1 MEKVAKGSYIA
12 AKGVMSVRG
21 MTGSISKGDTAP
33 KHNTRESYL
42 EGHEPT
48 DLEWIAEHLEELAKK
63 EPNIDF
69 MKTHKNVVIEDR
81 RIEDVYRECFG
92 AAAEAYS
99 AKQVEKGHPER
110 QIPDYL
116 AHVRKDKKLNEMY
129 EFVVQCGN
137 MDDHLT
143 DEQSIAIYKQWLE
156 DFKERY
162 GKQFAV
168 KQAIIHLDEATPH
181 MHVEVVPVAES
192 KRGLSVQNSLNK
204 AVKQAGH
211 DNYKDMLAGWD
222 KVLDT
227 AMKDHGLERVAGDRD
242 KQMGGVDMR
251 TYKRSMEVQKQTA
264 EAEARLECLQGQI
277 AELEPAAVSLG
288 ESAGTVISHLGDGSR
303 ERALA
308 EEESSLAGEV
318 EELEQQVRAA
328 GEREEELEGQVRGL
342 GGRVRDL
349 GARLEH
355 ARMAVTEALKALTAE
370 VPRGLSEIAKGI
382 AHKLNLPISGKD
394 SDDERGCDLDIEA
407 MDARDALETVRVA
420 STARQLIKDAG
431 WQSTCD
437 SPPHGRHQDR

>member
-1 MEKVAKGSYIA
+1 MEKVAKGSYLA
-12 AKGVMSVRG
+12 DKGVMSVMG

-42 EGHEPT
+42 DGHEPT
-48 DLEWIAEHLEELAKK
+48 DLEWIAEHLEELKKK

-69 MKTHKNVVIEDR
+69 MKTHKNVVIENR

-110 QIPDYL
+110 QIHDYL
-116 AHVRKDKKLNEMY
+116 EHVRKDKKLNEMY

-143 DEQSIAIYKQWLE
+143 DEQSIAIYKQWLK
-156 DFKERY
+156 DFKEKY

-222 KVLDT
+222 EVLDT

-251 TYKRSMEVQKQTA
+251 TYKRSMEVRKQTA

-277 AELEPAAVSLG
+277 EELEPAAEGLA
-288 ESAGTVISHLGDGSR
+288 ESARALWEGRGDGSR
-303 ERALA
+303 EREAVGYGQQLG
-308 EEESSLAGEV
+308 SRV

-328 GEREEELEGQVRGL
+328 RERAGQLEREVERLGVGVRDAGSRLDRVRERVTQALGMLGWVPKGL
-342 GGRVRDL
+342 SEVATSIGRALGLRVRD
-349 GARLEH
+349 AF
-355 ARMAVTEALKALTAE
+355 
-370 VPRGLSEIAKGI
+370 SAKM
-382 AHKLNLPISGKD
+382 
-394 SDDERGCDLDIEA
+394 DL
-407 MDARDALETVRVA
+407 ARDGAAAWNA
-420 STARQLIKDAG
+420 SHATRG
-431 WQSTCD
+431 VS
-437 SPPHGRHQDR
+437 QDREGKQTR

>member
-1 MEKVAKGSYIA
+1 M
-12 AKGVMSVRG
+12 RG

-48 DLEWIAEHLEELAKK
+48 DLEWIAEHLEELSEK

-69 MKTHKNVVIEDR
+69 MKTHKNVVIENR

-110 QIPDYL
+110 QIHDYL
-116 AHVRKDKKLNEMY
+116 EHVHKDKKLNEMY

-143 DEQSIAIYKQWLE
+143 DEQSVAIYKQWLK
-156 DFKERY
+156 DFKEKY

-222 KVLDT
+222 EVLDT

-242 KQMGGVDMR
+242 KQMAAWTCAR
-251 TYKRSMEVQKQTA
+251 TNAAWRCGSRPPKPKPDWSVFKAKSRSWNPLRKVPRRARERFGKVEEMEAGNAKLLDIA
-264 EAEARLECLQGQI
+264 NSLEAELRSWNSRCEQLESERDSLSERLSDLEWECETLE
-277 AELEPAAVSLG
+277 ADLTELESV
-288 ESAGTVISHLGDGSR
+288 
-303 ERALA
+303 
-308 EEESSLAGEV
+308 
-318 EELEQQVRAA
+318 
-328 GEREEELEGQVRGL
+328 
-342 GGRVRDL
+342 
-349 GARLEH
+349 
-355 ARMAVTEALKALTAE
+355 
-370 VPRGLSEIAKGI
+370 
-382 AHKLNLPISGKD
+382 
-394 SDDERGCDLDIEA
+394 
-407 MDARDALETVRVA
+407 
-420 STARQLIKDAG
+420 
-431 WQSTCD
+431 
-437 SPPHGRHQDR
+437 

>member
-1 MEKVAKGSYIA
+1 M
-12 AKGVMSVRG
+12 RG

-48 DLEWIAEHLEELAKK
+48 DLEWIAEHLEELSKK

-69 MKTHKNVVIEDR
+69 MKTHKNVVIENR

-110 QIPDYL
+110 QIHDYL
-116 AHVRKDKKLNEMY
+116 EHVRKDKKLNEMY

-143 DEQSIAIYKQWLE
+143 DEQSIAIYKQWLK
-156 DFKERY
+156 DFKEKY

-222 KVLDT
+222 EVLDT

-251 TYKRSMEVQKQTA
+251 TYKRSMEVRKQTA
-264 EAEARLECLQGQI
+264 EAEARLECLQREIEKAQDTDMG
-277 AELEPAAVSLG
+277 LG
-288 ESAGTVISHLGDGSR
+288 EGAATFISHLGDGSK
-303 ERALA
+303 ERGLA
-308 EEESSLAGEV
+308 EEESSLGSRV

-328 GEREEELEGQVRGL
+328 KERAGQLEREVERLGVGVRDAGSRLDRVRERVTQALGMLGWVPKGL
-342 GGRVRDL
+342 SEVATSIGRALGLRVRD
-349 GARLEH
+349 AF
-355 ARMAVTEALKALTAE
+355 
-370 VPRGLSEIAKGI
+370 SAKM
-382 AHKLNLPISGKD
+382 
-394 SDDERGCDLDIEA
+394 DL
-407 MDARDALETVRVA
+407 ARDGAAAWNA
-420 STARQLIKDAG
+420 SHATRGA
-431 WQSTCD
+431 S
-437 SPPHGRHQDR
+437 QDREGKQAR

>member
-1 MEKVAKGSYIA
+1 MRS
-12 AKGVMSVRG
+12 

-48 DLEWIAEHLEELAKK
+48 DLEWISEHIEELTKK

-81 RIEDVYRECFG
+81 PIEEVYEACFC
-92 AAAEAYS
+92 AAAEAYN
-99 AKQVEKGHPER
+99 AKQVEKGHAER

-116 AHVRKDKKLNEMY
+116 EHVRRDKKLNEMY

-143 DEQSIAIYKQWLE
+143 DEQSVAIYKQWLE
-156 DFKERY
+156 DFKEKY

-303 ERALA
+303 ER
-308 EEESSLAGEV
+308 EVGSRV
-318 EELEQQVRAA
+318 EELERQVQEARSRAGELERDVERLGVGVRDA
-328 GEREEELEGQVRGL
+328 GERCERARERVGALIERL
-342 GGRVRDL
+342 GWIPD
-349 GARLEH
+349 H
-355 ARMAVTEALKALTAE
+355 
-370 VPRGLSEIAKGI
+370 LSELAQGI
-382 AHKLNLPISGKD
+382 GRRLGL
-394 SDDERGCDLDIEA
+394 RV
-407 MDARDALETVRVA
+407 MDGFTAFAQRARDSADAWNAAHATRGA
-420 STARQLIKDAG
+420 SRDREWKQAR
-431 WQSTCD
+431 
-437 SPPHGRHQDR
+437 

>member
-1 MEKVAKGSYIA
+1 M
-12 AKGVMSVRG
+12 RG

-48 DLEWIAEHLEELAKK
+48 DLEWIAEHLEELKKK

-69 MKTHKNVVIEDR
+69 MKTHKNVVIENR

-110 QIPDYL
+110 QIHDYL
-116 AHVRKDKKLNEMY
+116 EHVRKDKKLNEMY

-143 DEQSIAIYKQWLE
+143 DEQSIAIYKQWLK
-156 DFKERY
+156 DFKEKY

-222 KVLDT
+222 EVLDT

-251 TYKRSMEVQKQTA
+251 TYKRSMEVRKQTA

-277 AELEPAAVSLG
+277 EELEPAAEGLA
-288 ESAGTVISHLGDGSR
+288 ESARALWEGRGDGSR
-303 ERALA
+303 EREAVGYSQQLG
-308 EEESSLAGEV
+308 SRV

-328 GEREEELEGQVRGL
+328 RERAGQLEREVERLGVGVRDAGSRLDRVRERVTQALGMLGWVPKGL
-342 GGRVRDL
+342 SEVATSIGRALGLRVRD
-349 GARLEH
+349 AF
-355 ARMAVTEALKALTAE
+355 
-370 VPRGLSEIAKGI
+370 SAKM
-382 AHKLNLPISGKD
+382 
-394 SDDERGCDLDIEA
+394 DL
-407 MDARDALETVRVA
+407 ARDGAAAWNA
-420 STARQLIKDAG
+420 SHATRG
-431 WQSTCD
+431 VS
-437 SPPHGRHQDR
+437 QDREWKQAR

>member
-1 MEKVAKGSYIA
+1 M
-12 AKGVMSVRG
+12 RG

-48 DLEWIAEHLEELAKK
+48 DLEWIAEHLEELSKK

-69 MKTHKNVVIEDR
+69 MKTHKNVVIENR

-110 QIPDYL
+110 QIHDYL
-116 AHVRKDKKLNEMY
+116 EHVRKDKKLNEMY

-143 DEQSIAIYKQWLE
+143 DEQSIAIYKQWLK
-156 DFKERY
+156 DFKEKY

-222 KVLDT
+222 EVLDT

-251 TYKRSMEVQKQTA
+251 TYKRSMEVRKQTA
-264 EAEARLECLQGQI
+264 EAEARLECLQREIEKAQDADMG
-277 AELEPAAVSLG
+277 LG
-288 ESAGTVISHLGDGSR
+288 EGAATFISHLGDGSK
-303 ERALA
+303 ERGLA
-308 EEESSLAGEV
+308 EEESSLGSRV
-318 EELEQQVRAA
+318 EELEREVRAA
-328 GEREEELEGQVRGL
+328 RSRAGQLEREVERLGVGVRDAGSRLDRVRERVTQAFGMLGWVPKGL
-342 GGRVRDL
+342 SEFATSIGRSLGLRVRD
-349 GARLEH
+349 AF
-355 ARMAVTEALKALTAE
+355 
-370 VPRGLSEIAKGI
+370 SAKM
-382 AHKLNLPISGKD
+382 
-394 SDDERGCDLDIEA
+394 DL
-407 MDARDALETVRVA
+407 ARDGAAAWNA
-420 STARQLIKDAG
+420 SHATRGA
-431 WQSTCD
+431 S
-437 SPPHGRHQDR
+437 QDREGKQAR

>member
-1 MEKVAKGSYIA
+1 
-12 AKGVMSVRG
+12 

-48 DLEWIAEHLEELAKK
+48 DLEWIAEHLEELKKK

-69 MKTHKNVVIEDR
+69 MKTHKNVVIENR

-110 QIPDYL
+110 QIHDYL
-116 AHVRKDKKLNEMY
+116 EHVRKDKKLNEMY

-143 DEQSIAIYKQWLE
+143 DEQSIAIYKQWLK
-156 DFKERY
+156 DFKEKY

-222 KVLDT
+222 EVLDT

-251 TYKRSMEVQKQTA
+251 TYKRSMEVRKQTA
-264 EAEARLECLQGQI
+264 EAEARLECLQREIEKAQDADMG
-277 AELEPAAVSLG
+277 LG
-288 ESAGTVISHLGDGSR
+288 EGAATFIAHLGDGSR
-303 ERALA
+303 EREQAA
-308 EEESSLAGEV
+308 EGSRLDDRIA
-318 EELEQQVRAA
+318 ELEQQVRAA
-328 GEREEELEGQVRGL
+328 RERAGQLEREVERLGVGVRDAGSRLDRVRERVTQALGMLGWVPKGL
-342 GGRVRDL
+342 SEVATSIGRALGLRVRD
-349 GARLEH
+349 AF
-355 ARMAVTEALKALTAE
+355 
-370 VPRGLSEIAKGI
+370 SAKM
-382 AHKLNLPISGKD
+382 
-394 SDDERGCDLDIEA
+394 DL
-407 MDARDALETVRVA
+407 ARDGAAAWNA
-420 STARQLIKDAG
+420 SHATRG
-431 WQSTCD
+431 VS
-437 SPPHGRHQDR
+437 QDREGKQAR

>member
-1 MEKVAKGSYIA
+1 M
-12 AKGVMSVRG
+12 RG

-48 DLEWIAEHLEELAKK
+48 DLEWIAEHLEELSKK

-69 MKTHKNVVIEDR
+69 MKTHKNVVIENR

-110 QIPDYL
+110 QIHDYL
-116 AHVRKDKKLNEMY
+116 EHVRKDKKLNEMY

-143 DEQSIAIYKQWLE
+143 DEQSIAIYKQWLK
-156 DFKERY
+156 DFKEKY

-222 KVLDT
+222 EVLDT

-251 TYKRSMEVQKQTA
+251 TYKRSMEVRKQTA
-264 EAEARLECLQGQI
+264 EAEARLECLQREIEKAQDADMG
-277 AELEPAAVSLG
+277 LG
-288 ESAGTVISHLGDGSR
+288 EGAATFISHLGDGSK
-303 ERALA
+303 ERGLA
-308 EEESSLAGEV
+308 EEESSLGSRV

-328 GEREEELEGQVRGL
+328 RERAGQLEREVERLGVGVRDAGSRLDRVRERVTQALGMLGWVPKGL
-342 GGRVRDL
+342 SEVATSIGRALGLRVRD
-349 GARLEH
+349 AF
-355 ARMAVTEALKALTAE
+355 
-370 VPRGLSEIAKGI
+370 SAKM
-382 AHKLNLPISGKD
+382 
-394 SDDERGCDLDIEA
+394 DL
-407 MDARDALETVRVA
+407 ARDGAAAWNA
-420 STARQLIKDAG
+420 SHATRG
-431 WQSTCD
+431 VS
-437 SPPHGRHQDR
+437 QDREGKQTR

>member
-1 MEKVAKGSYIA
+1 M
-12 AKGVMSVRG
+12 RG

-48 DLEWIAEHLEELAKK
+48 DLEWIAEHLEELSKK

-69 MKTHKNVVIEDR
+69 MKTHKNVVIENR

-110 QIPDYL
+110 QIHDYL
-116 AHVRKDKKLNEMY
+116 EHVRKDKKLNEMY

-143 DEQSIAIYKQWLE
+143 DEQSIAIYKQWLK
-156 DFKERY
+156 DFKEKY

-222 KVLDT
+222 EVLDT

-251 TYKRSMEVQKQTA
+251 TYKRSMEVRKQTA
-264 EAEARLECLQGQI
+264 EAEARLEWLQREIEKAQDADMG
-277 AELEPAAVSLG
+277 LG
-288 ESAGTVISHLGDGSR
+288 EGAATFISHLGDGSK
-303 ERALA
+303 ERGLA
-308 EEESSLAGEV
+308 EEESSLGSRV

-328 GEREEELEGQVRGL
+328 KERAGQLEREVERLGVGVRDAGSRLDRVRERVTQALGMLGWVPKGL
-342 GGRVRDL
+342 SEVATSIGRALGLRVRD
-349 GARLEH
+349 AF
-355 ARMAVTEALKALTAE
+355 
-370 VPRGLSEIAKGI
+370 SAKM
-382 AHKLNLPISGKD
+382 
-394 SDDERGCDLDIEA
+394 DL
-407 MDARDALETVRVA
+407 ARDGAAAWNA
-420 STARQLIKDAG
+420 SHATRGA
-431 WQSTCD
+431 S
-437 SPPHGRHQDR
+437 QDREGKQTR

>member
-1 MEKVAKGSYIA
+1 MAV
-12 AKGVMSVRG
+12 KGVRYVRG
-21 MTGSISKGDTAP
+21 ITGSISKGDTAP

-116 AHVRKDKKLNEMY
+116 EHVRKDKKLNEMY

-143 DEQSIAIYKQWLE
+143 DEQSIAIYKQWLK
-156 DFKERY
+156 DFSHRY
-162 GKQFAV
+162 GAQFV
-168 KQAIIHLDEATPH
+168 IKQAIIHVDEATPH

-211 DNYKDMLAGWD
+211 DNYKDMLVGWD
-222 KVLDT
+222 EVLET
-227 AMKDHGLERVAGDRD
+227 AMKDHGLKRVAGDRD

-251 TYKRSMEVQKQTA
+251 TYKRSIEVRKQTA
-264 EAEARLECLQGQI
+264 EAEARLECLQGEIEQM
-277 AELEPAAVSLG
+277 EPSAQGIG
-288 ESAGTVISHLGDGSR
+288 ESAGALIAHRGDGAR
-303 ERALA
+303 EGR
-308 EEESSLAGEV
+308 LAGEI
-318 EELEQQVRAA
+318 EGLRSRI
-328 GEREEELEGQVRGL
+328 GELEGERGEL
-342 GGRVRDL
+342 EARRGRLDARVEYLRGRVARARERFEGLAARVDGYVANVGERVAALLRSL
-349 GARLEH
+349 GVRAYAGNPPLSERVGMERAAARAYNDGRA
-355 ARMAVTEALKALTAE
+355 ARGE
-370 VPRGLSEIAKGI
+370 VPQPSR
-382 AHKLNLPISGKD
+382 
-394 SDDERGCDLDIEA
+394 R
-407 MDARDALETVRVA
+407 
-420 STARQLIKDAG
+420 
-431 WQSTCD
+431 D
-437 SPPHGRHQDR
+437 SPSI

>member
-1 MEKVAKGSYIA
+1 M
-12 AKGVMSVRG
+12 RG

-42 EGHEPT
+42 DGHEPT
-48 DLEWIAEHLEELAKK
+48 DLEWIAEHLEELKKK

-69 MKTHKNVVIEDR
+69 MKTHKNVVIENR

-110 QIPDYL
+110 QIHDYL
-116 AHVRKDKKLNEMY
+116 EHVRKDKKLNEMY

-143 DEQSIAIYKQWLE
+143 DEQSIAIYKQWLK
-156 DFKERY
+156 DFKEKY

-222 KVLDT
+222 EVLDT
-227 AMKDHGLERVAGDRD
+227 AMKDHGFERVAGDRD

-251 TYKRSMEVQKQTA
+251 TYKRSMEVRKQTA
-264 EAEARLECLQGQI
+264 EAEARLECLQREIEEAQDADMG
-277 AELEPAAVSLG
+277 LG
-288 ESAGTVISHLGDGSR
+288 EGAATFIAHLGDGSR
-303 ERALA
+303 EREAVGCSQQLG
-308 EEESSLAGEV
+308 SRV

-328 GEREEELEGQVRGL
+328 RERAGQLEREVERLGVGVRDAGSRLDRVRERVTQALGMLGWVPKGL
-342 GGRVRDL
+342 SEFATSIGRSLGLRVRD
-349 GARLEH
+349 AF
-355 ARMAVTEALKALTAE
+355 
-370 VPRGLSEIAKGI
+370 SAKM
-382 AHKLNLPISGKD
+382 
-394 SDDERGCDLDIEA
+394 DL
-407 MDARDALETVRVA
+407 ARDGAAAWNA
-420 STARQLIKDAG
+420 SHATRGA
-431 WQSTCD
+431 S
-437 SPPHGRHQDR
+437 QDREGKQTR

>member
-1 MEKVAKGSYIA
+1 M
-12 AKGVMSVRG
+12 RG

-48 DLEWIAEHLEELAKK
+48 DLEWIAEHLEELKKK

-69 MKTHKNVVIEDR
+69 MKTHKNVVIENR

-110 QIPDYL
+110 QIHDYL
-116 AHVRKDKKLNEMY
+116 EHVRKDKKLNEMY

-156 DFKERY
+156 DFKEKY

-222 KVLDT
+222 EVLDT

-251 TYKRSMEVQKQTA
+251 TYKRSMEVRKQTA
-264 EAEARLECLQGQI
+264 EAEARLECLQREIEKAQDADMG
-277 AELEPAAVSLG
+277 LG
-288 ESAGTVISHLGDGSR
+288 EGAATFISHLGDGSK
-303 ERALA
+303 ERGLA
-308 EEESSLAGEV
+308 EEESSLGSRV

-328 GEREEELEGQVRGL
+328 RERAGQLEREVERLGVGVRDAGSRLDRVRERVTQALGMLGWVPKGL
-342 GGRVRDL
+342 SEVATSIGRALGLRVRD
-349 GARLEH
+349 AF
-355 ARMAVTEALKALTAE
+355 
-370 VPRGLSEIAKGI
+370 SAKM
-382 AHKLNLPISGKD
+382 
-394 SDDERGCDLDIEA
+394 DL
-407 MDARDALETVRVA
+407 ARDGAAAWNA
-420 STARQLIKDAG
+420 SHATRGA
-431 WQSTCD
+431 S
-437 SPPHGRHQDR
+437 QDREGKQAR

>member
-1 MEKVAKGSYIA
+1 
-12 AKGVMSVRG
+12 MSVRG

-48 DLEWIAEHLEELAKK
+48 DLEWIAEHLEELKKK

-69 MKTHKNVVIEDR
+69 MKTHKNVVIENR

-110 QIPDYL
+110 QIHDYL
-116 AHVRKDKKLNEMY
+116 EHVRKDKKLNEMY

-143 DEQSIAIYKQWLE
+143 DEQSVAIYKQWLK
-156 DFKERY
+156 DFKEKY

-222 KVLDT
+222 EVLDT

-251 TYKRSMEVQKQTA
+251 TYKRSMEVRKQTA
-264 EAEARLECLQGQI
+264 EAEARLECLQREIEKAQDADMG
-277 AELEPAAVSLG
+277 LG
-288 ESAGTVISHLGDGSR
+288 EGAATFIAHLGDGSR
-303 ERALA
+303 EREAVGYSQQLGSRVA
-308 EEESSLAGEV
+308 
-318 EELEQQVRAA
+318 ELEQQVRAA
-328 GEREEELEGQVRGL
+328 RERAGQLEREVERLGVGVRDAGSRLDRVRERVTQALGMLGWVPKGL
-342 GGRVRDL
+342 SEVATSIGRALGLRVRD
-349 GARLEH
+349 AF
-355 ARMAVTEALKALTAE
+355 
-370 VPRGLSEIAKGI
+370 SAKM
-382 AHKLNLPISGKD
+382 
-394 SDDERGCDLDIEA
+394 DL
-407 MDARDALETVRVA
+407 ARDGAAAWNA
-420 STARQLIKDAG
+420 SHATRG
-431 WQSTCD
+431 VS
-437 SPPHGRHQDR
+437 QDREGKQTR

>member
-1 MEKVAKGSYIA
+1 M
-12 AKGVMSVRG
+12 RG

-48 DLEWIAEHLEELAKK
+48 DLEWIAEHLEELSKK

-69 MKTHKNVVIEDR
+69 MKTHKNVVIENR

-110 QIPDYL
+110 QIHDYL
-116 AHVRKDKKLNEMY
+116 EHVRKDKKLNEMY

-143 DEQSIAIYKQWLE
+143 DEQSIAIYKQWLK
-156 DFKERY
+156 DFKEKY

-222 KVLDT
+222 EVLDT

-251 TYKRSMEVQKQTA
+251 TYKRSMEVRKQTA
-264 EAEARLECLQGQI
+264 EAEARLECLQREIEKAQDADMG
-277 AELEPAAVSLG
+277 LG
-288 ESAGTVISHLGDGSR
+288 EGAATFIAHLGDGSR
-303 ERALA
+303 EREAVGYSQQLG
-308 EEESSLAGEV
+308 SRV

-328 GEREEELEGQVRGL
+328 RERAGQLEREVERLGVGVRDAGSRLDRVRERVTQALGMLGWVPKGL
-342 GGRVRDL
+342 SEVATSIGRALGLRVRD
-349 GARLEH
+349 AF
-355 ARMAVTEALKALTAE
+355 
-370 VPRGLSEIAKGI
+370 SAKM
-382 AHKLNLPISGKD
+382 
-394 SDDERGCDLDIEA
+394 DL
-407 MDARDALETVRVA
+407 ARDGAAAWNA
-420 STARQLIKDAG
+420 SHATRG
-431 WQSTCD
+431 VS
-437 SPPHGRHQDR
+437 QDREGKQAR

>member
-1 MEKVAKGSYIA
+1 M
-12 AKGVMSVRG
+12 RG

-48 DLEWIAEHLEELAKK
+48 DLEWIAEHLEELKKK

-69 MKTHKNVVIEDR
+69 MKTHKNVVIENR

-110 QIPDYL
+110 QIHDYL
-116 AHVRKDKKLNEMY
+116 EHVRKDKKLNEMY

-143 DEQSIAIYKQWLE
+143 DEQSIAIYKQWLK
-156 DFKERY
+156 DFKEKY

-222 KVLDT
+222 EVLDT
-227 AMKDHGLERVAGDRD
+227 AMKDHGFERVAGDRD

-251 TYKRSMEVQKQTA
+251 TYKRSMEVRKQTA
-264 EAEARLECLQGQI
+264 EAEARLECLQREIEKAQDADMG
-277 AELEPAAVSLG
+277 LG
-288 ESAGTVISHLGDGSR
+288 EGAATFIAHLGDGSR
-303 ERALA
+303 EREAVGYSQQLG
-308 EEESSLAGEV
+308 SRV

-328 GEREEELEGQVRGL
+328 RERAGQLEREVERLGVGVRDAGSRLDRVRERVTQALGMLGWVPKGL
-342 GGRVRDL
+342 SEFATSIGRSLGLRVRD
-349 GARLEH
+349 AF
-355 ARMAVTEALKALTAE
+355 
-370 VPRGLSEIAKGI
+370 SAKM
-382 AHKLNLPISGKD
+382 
-394 SDDERGCDLDIEA
+394 DL
-407 MDARDALETVRVA
+407 ARDGAAAWNA
-420 STARQLIKDAG
+420 SHATRGA
-431 WQSTCD
+431 S
-437 SPPHGRHQDR
+437 QDREGKQTR

>member
-12 AKGVMSVRG
+12 AKGVRDVRG

-48 DLEWIAEHLEELAKK
+48 DIAWIAEHIEELAKK

-69 MKTHKNVVIEDR
+69 MKTHKNVVIVNR
-81 RIEDVYRECFG
+81 RIEDVYRERFG

-116 AHVRKDKKLNEMY
+116 EHVRKDKKLNEMY

-143 DEQSIAIYKQWLE
+143 DEQSIAIYKQWLR
-156 DFKERY
+156 DFSHRY
-162 GKQFAV
+162 RAQFV
-168 KQAIIHLDEATPH
+168 IKQAIIHVDEATPH
-181 MHVEVVPVAES
+181 MHVEVVPVAKS

-211 DNYKDMLAGWD
+211 ENYKDMLAGWD
-222 KVLDT
+222 KVLDA

-251 TYKRSMEVQKQTA
+251 TYKHSLEVQEKTA
-264 EAEARLECLQGQI
+264 AAEARLECLQREI
-277 AELEPAAVSLG
+277 EELEPAAESFG
-288 ESAGTVISHLGDGSR
+288 ESARTLFENRGAGSK
-303 ERALA
+303 
-308 EEESSLAGEV
+308 
-318 EELEQQVRAA
+318 
-328 GEREEELEGQVRGL
+328 EEELGSRVGELERQVQEARSRAGQLERDVERL
-342 GGRVRDL
+342 GVGVRDAGTRCERARERVGELLEQL
-349 GARLEH
+349 GW
-355 ARMAVTEALKALTAE
+355 
-370 VPRGLSEIAKGI
+370 VPKHLSELAQGI
-382 AHKLNLPISGKD
+382 GRKLGLRVMD
-394 SDDERGCDLDIEA
+394 SFQAMAARARESAEAYNAGRTGRGVTQK
-407 MDARDALETVRVA
+407 RDW
-420 STARQLIKDAG
+420 SQ
-431 WQSTCD
+431 
-437 SPPHGRHQDR
+437 GR